1 MENGWLQQVIDLTHQ
16 WIQQLDLAPW
26 LVPLQWLLVGYFVC
40 LSAGYL
46 ILNLV
51 ALLVMRSHIQSARTE
66 LLPASYASFLTP
78 ISVLVPAYNE
88 QETIAS
94 SVLSLLQLT
103 YPEYEVIVINDGSKD
118 DTLQVLKDS
127 FSLTLSSATCPL
139 RLPCQQIRGIYQSS
153 RYPNLKVIDKANG
166 GKADALN
173 AGVNLSRFPLFCGV
187 DADSILQ
194 RDSLLR
200 IIRPF
205 LEDPDAI
212 AAGGTVRIANGCQV
226 KDGLLLKAALPNKLL
241 PQLQI
246 VEYLRGFLFGRL
258 GWSSLNALLI
268 ISGAFGLF
276 KKDLVI
282 EVGGYRH
289 KTIGEDMELVVR
301 MHKHMRLNNR
311 KYRIYFIP
319 DPVCWTE
326 APEDLATLAQQRVRW
341 QRGLLESLGANMS
354 LLFHPK
360 SGAVGWLAFPFAL
373 LFEALGPALE
383 VLGYFF
389 MLFTWLA
396 GWLDPAALLA
406 FLVVTIGFGILIS
419 VVALVLEEMSYPVY
433 PGGRSIMR
441 LFLMAVLENFG
452 YRQLNSWWRLKG
464 LWLWARNSKSS
475 WGTMKRSGKWQNTK

>member
-1 MENGWLQQVIDLTHQ
+1 MAYDWVQQFTELTHQ

-40 LSAGYL
+40 LSVGYL
-46 ILNLV
+46 TLNLV

-127 FSLTLSSATCPL
+127 FALTLSSATCPI

-301 MHKHMRLNNR
+301 MHKHMRLQKR

-341 QRGLLESLGANMS
+341 QRGLLESLSANMS

-360 SGAVGWLAFPFAL
+360 SGAVGW
-373 LFEALGPALE
+373 
-383 VLGYFF
+383 
-389 MLFTWLA
+389 
-396 GWLDPAALLA
+396 
-406 FLVVTIGFGILIS
+406 
-419 VVALVLEEMSYPVY
+419 PV
-433 PGGRSIMR
+433 G
-441 LFLMAVLENFG
+441 
-452 YRQLNSWWRLKG
+452 
-464 LWLWARNSKSS
+464 
-475 WGTMKRSGKWQNTK
+475 